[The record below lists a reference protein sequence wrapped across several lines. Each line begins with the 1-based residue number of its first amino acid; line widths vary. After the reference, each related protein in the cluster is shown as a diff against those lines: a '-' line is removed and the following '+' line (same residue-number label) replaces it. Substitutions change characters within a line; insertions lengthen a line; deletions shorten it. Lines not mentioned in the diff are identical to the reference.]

1 MHPALVMP
9 SMSVYQYNF
18 FKKNSNKVICT
29 PAIESNSIYA
39 DIDECARSDEY
50 PCHGDCRNTVGDYD
64 CKCRTGYQPR
74 GGGPKIE
81 PKVPSTCTNCSRY
94 VPSNQS
100 ISFIGGTKVLC
111 FILKFEISR
120 RLK

>member
-1 MHPALVMP
+1 MP

-74 GGGPKIE
+74 GGGPKIDE
-81 PKVPSTCTNCSRY
+81 CSQKF
-94 VPSNQS
+94 PLPAQ
-100 ISFIGGTKVLC
+100 IALGMCLPTKVFL
-111 FILKFEISR
+111 L
-120 RLK
+120 